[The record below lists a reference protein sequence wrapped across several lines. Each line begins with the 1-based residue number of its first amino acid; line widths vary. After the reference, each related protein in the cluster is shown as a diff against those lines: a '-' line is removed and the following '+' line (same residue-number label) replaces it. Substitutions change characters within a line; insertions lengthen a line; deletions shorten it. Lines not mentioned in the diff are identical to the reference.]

1 MVFFEEILLD
11 RSKTIVIL
19 WCVLQSGIYLCDFC
33 DMLNIHVMYFVSA
46 VCTGVHSKTLLPPLL
61 YKNRMNLNLIF
72 HVREK
77 DPQFRMKKGKK
88 SEVVYC
94 VGLTTQLS
102 YIFITVNDDVFVLGA
117 SKVAQ
122 QAASY
127 GKIRESKE
135 AAWDEEIWQKGTSK
149 AFFVVLN

>member
-1 MVFFEEILLD
+1 
-11 RSKTIVIL
+11 
-19 WCVLQSGIYLCDFC
+19 
-33 DMLNIHVMYFVSA
+33 
-46 VCTGVHSKTLLPPLL
+46 
-61 YKNRMNLNLIF
+61 
-72 HVREK
+72 
-77 DPQFRMKKGKK
+77 MKKGKK

-94 VGLTTQLS
+94 VGLTTQRS
-102 YIFITVNDDVFVLGA
+102 YIFITVNDNVFVLGA
-117 SKVAQ
+117 SKITQ